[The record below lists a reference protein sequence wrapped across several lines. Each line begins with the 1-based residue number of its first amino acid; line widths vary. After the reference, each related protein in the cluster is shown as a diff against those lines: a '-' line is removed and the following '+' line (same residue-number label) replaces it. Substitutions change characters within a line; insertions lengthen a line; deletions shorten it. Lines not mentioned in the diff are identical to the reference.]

1 LLPFEVLLLYPLKY
15 LDKKFLDI
23 NIPILTNKLD
33 TIIRLAYIGGSTD
46 YFYKYGENLKHY
58 DVNSLYP
65 KAMCNPM
72 PIEILGEVVGSDVKL
87 ENVFGFCE
95 AKITSPDN
103 LSIPLLPCKVDNE
116 TLHPLGS

>member
-1 LLPFEVLLLYPLKY
+1 V
-15 LDKKFLDI
+15 
-23 NIPILTNKLD
+23 
-33 TIIRLAYIGGSTD
+33 ATD
-46 YFYKYGENLKHY
+46 YYYKYGENLKHY

-72 PIEILGEVVGSDVKL
+72 PIKYLGESDGINVKL
-87 ENVFGFCE
+87 ENMFGFAE

-103 LSIPLLPCKVDNE
+103 LSIPLLPHKVDNE